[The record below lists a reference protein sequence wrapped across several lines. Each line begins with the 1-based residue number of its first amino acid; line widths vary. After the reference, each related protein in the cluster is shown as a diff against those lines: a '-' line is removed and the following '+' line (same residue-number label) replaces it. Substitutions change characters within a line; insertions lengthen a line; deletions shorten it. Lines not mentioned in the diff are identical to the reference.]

1 MAIMPEK
8 PKDSPMS
15 CSENTNAESSD
26 PLEALS
32 DAQAAAAFRRLVRH
46 LRHRHDAQN
55 IDLMGLAGFCRNC
68 LGDWVAEASGMTKEE
83 GREIVYGMPYSEWKA
98 KHQQPATPEQLARMD
113 ESMKKNAAADAAL
126 DEALEESFPASD
138 PPSMTEPGR

>member
-1 MAIMPEK
+1 MP
-8 PKDSPMS
+8 PML
-15 CSENTNAESSD
+15 D
-26 PLEALS
+26 
-32 DAQAAAAFRRLVRH
+32 DATAAAAFRRLIRH
-46 LRHRHDAQN
+46 LQHRTDAQN
-55 IDLMGLAGFCRNC
+55 VDLMGLAGFCRNC

-113 ESMKKNAAADAAL
+113 ESMKRNAAADAAL
-126 DEALEESFPASD
+126 DEALDESFPASD